1 MILDLI
7 VILLVVILSFLFCIN
22 NDKINKKNCQLTHI
36 VIGLTVIVFYKLV
49 KYYKVNEKK
58 KQNKNINNNTN
69 NNIFSNK
76 EKFTVS
82 DSINDFITNSTYNTV
97 TQDPDTIDN
106 EKLVEYTEKIS
117 ELTDQIR
124 ILNAN
129 AESNNN
135 GVQTS
140 NTTDTINLESQQ
152 ALQQFQI
159 DYLSK
164 QVKNAQD
171 IINASQISKSSQN
184 YKPIRVFSSCVA
196 NADGTLTAEQPVK
209 DSFQS
214 LQPSEAIKNSN
225 ANNIINNA
233 TAQSPLNI
241 ANILNSLLKN

>member
-22 NDKINKKNCQLTHI
+22 NDKINKNNCQLTHI

>member
-1 MILDLI
+1 M
-7 VILLVVILSFLFCIN
+7 
-22 NDKINKKNCQLTHI
+22 K
-36 VIGLTVIVFYKLV
+36 
-49 KYYKVNEKK
+49 KK

>member
-1 MILDLI
+1 MVDLI